1 MSKKPG
7 LIKRFLLVI
16 WSLLT
21 RLRQI
26 MANLIFLLLLVVIV
40 MAFREGA
47 PAALPETAALVVNP
61 AGSIVEERTYTDP
74 FTLLFAEP
82 LPSEQE
88 VLLRDVVDA
97 IVYAKEDPAIT
108 ALVLELDQ
116 LLSVGISK
124 SSEII
129 TAIEYFRSSGK
140 PVIARGDYYS
150 QGQYLLAS
158 QADTVLLHP
167 FGGIDLQGFS
177 NYQMYFKDL
186 LEKMSLSM
194 HVFRA
199 GDYKS
204 FVEPY
209 TRNDMSAHEKEV
221 SRRWLERLWQT
232 YTETVEARRGL
243 EPGALQSGIDNYAAA
258 LVGAGGDPAQLAL
271 EQGLVDELVNWD
283 ESDAIIAEH
292 VGARNDESQYQG
304 VGFARYV
311 AQKRPIIPPGFGGD
325 SVGVITASGAIQNGE
340 QPAGSIGGESLS
352 ALIDQALEKDSVKAI
367 VLRVDSGGGSVFAS
381 EVIRQ
386 KLLEVAASGKPLVV
400 SMGSVAASGGYWIA
414 MPADEVWATATTITG
429 SIGVFA
435 AFPTAEKLFNRFGV
449 YVDGVGTTELAGA
462 FRVDRPLNPQL
473 AQGLQANVDNLY
485 LRFTSLVADGRGM
498 SLDEVDAVA
507 GGRVWSGYD
516 ALELGLVDELGGL
529 DDAIVSAAQLA
540 QLQDYQILQIATPL
554 SPQEAFLRQLREQ
567 VRVWGFGDP
576 SDWQQGLARIAAP
589 LRDGLS
595 RLAEFNDPAAL
606 YVRCDLC
613 VVL

>member
-7 LIKRFLLVI
+7 LMKRFLLVF
-16 WSLLT
+16 WNLLT

-26 MANLIFLLLLVVIV
+26 LANLIFLLLLVIIV
-40 MAFREGA
+40 VAFRDSA
-47 PAALPETAALVVNP
+47 PIALPKTAALVVNP
-61 AGSIVEERTYTDP
+61 VGSIVEERTHIDP
-74 FTLLFAEP
+74 LTLLFAEP
-82 LPSEQE
+82 MPAEQE

-97 IVYAKEDPAIT
+97 IVYAKEDPSIT

-116 LLSVGISK
+116 LLSAGISK

-150 QGQYLLAS
+150 QGQYLLAA

-167 FGGIDLQGFS
+167 FGGIELQGFS

-204 FVEPY
+204 FVEPF
-209 TRNDMSAHEKEV
+209 TRNDMSENEKQV

-232 YTETVEARRGL
+232 YTDTVEARRGL
-243 EPGALQSGIDNYAAA
+243 AAGALQNGIDNYAVA
-258 LVGAGGDPAQLAL
+258 LLGAGGDPAQLAL
-271 EQGLVDELVNWD
+271 DQGLVDELVNW
-283 ESDAIIAEH
+283 EEANLIIAEH
-292 VGARNDESQYQG
+292 VGALDDDGYYQG
-304 VGFARYV
+304 VDFERYL
-311 AQKRPIIPPGFGGD
+311 AHKRPVIPPGFSGD
-325 SVGVITASGAIQNGE
+325 GIGVITASGAIQNGE
-340 QPAGSIGGESLS
+340 QPAGAIGAESLS
-352 ALIDQALEKDSVKAI
+352 ALVDQALDEDAVKAI
-367 VLRVDSGGGSVFAS
+367 VVRVDSGGGSVFAS

-386 KLLEVAASGKPLVV
+386 KLLEVEAAGKPLVI
-400 SMGSVAASGGYWIA
+400 SMGSVAASGAYWIA
-414 MPADEVWATATTITG
+414 MPADEVWATPTTITG

-462 FRVDRPLNPQL
+462 FRADRPLNPQL
-473 AQGLQANVDNLY
+473 AQGIQANVDNLY
-485 LRFTSLVADGRGM
+485 QRFVNLVADGRGL
-498 SLDEVDAVA
+498 SLDAVDEAA

-516 ALELGLVDELGGL
+516 ALELGLVDALGGL
-529 DDAIVSAAQLA
+529 DDAIVAAARMAELD
-540 QLQDYQILQIATPL
+540 DYEIFQIARPL

-567 VRVWGFGDP
+567 VRVLGFGDQTGWP
-576 SDWQQGLARIAAP
+576 QGLARIVAP

-595 RLAEFNDPAAL
+595 RLGEYNDPAAL
-606 YVRCDLC
+606 YMRCDLC

>member
-7 LIKRFLLVI
+7 LIKRLLLVI

-26 MANLIFLLLLVVIV
+26 LANLIFLLLLVVIV
-40 MAFREGA
+40 MAFRDSA
-47 PAALPETAALVVNP
+47 PEALPETAALVVNP
-61 AGSIVEERTYTDP
+61 VGSIVEERAYTDP

-82 LPSEQE
+82 LPAEQE

-124 SSEII
+124 SSEIL

-204 FVEPY
+204 FVEPF
-209 TRNDMSAHEKEV
+209 TRNDMSAHEKEL
-221 SRRWLERLWQT
+221 SRRWLERLWET
-232 YTETVEARRGL
+232 YTKTVEERRGL
-243 EPGALQSGIDNYAAA
+243 EPGALQNGIDNYASA
-258 LVGAGGDPAQLAL
+258 LAGAGGDPAQLAL
-271 EQGLVDELVNWD
+271 AQGLVDELVNWD
-283 ESDAIIAEH
+283 ESDSIIAEH
-292 VGARNDESQYQG
+292 VGARNDEGYYQG
-304 VGFARYV
+304 VGFGRYL
-311 AQKRPIIPPGFGGD
+311 AQKRPIIPPGFSGD

-352 ALIDQALEKDSVKAI
+352 ALIDQALKKDSVKAI

-386 KLLEVAASGKPLVV
+386 KLLEVEASDKPLVV

-435 AFPTAEKLFNRFGV
+435 AFPTAEKLFNRLGV

-462 FRVDRPLNPQL
+462 FRIDRPLNPQL
-473 AQGLQANVDNLY
+473 AQGVQANVDNLY
-485 LRFTSLVADGRGM
+485 SRFINLVADGRSM
-498 SLDEVDAVA
+498 SLEDVDAVA

-529 DDAIVSAAQLA
+529 DDAIVSAARLA
-540 QLQDYQILQIATPL
+540 QMADYEILQIATPL
-554 SPQEAFLRQLREQ
+554 TPQETFLRQLREQ
-567 VRVWGFGDP
+567 VRVWGFGDTAG
-576 SDWQQGLARIAAP
+576 WQQGLARIAAP